1 MITLADRMK
10 RYEKAGS
17 LHLIRRVPV
26 IVRVDGRAFHS
37 LCRSAEKP
45 FDSRIMLA
53 MSDAAG
59 KLMRAM
65 DGYILAYVQSDE
77 ASFLLTDWARLETEP
92 WFAYDLQKIVS
103 ISSSLMTA
111 YFGEQYFFESRQ
123 CLTPMYATPKIHRAV
138 FDSRAFNIPNEDVS
152 NYFLWRCRDWH
163 RNSVMMFAR
172 AYYSHKE
179 LEGKKIPEIHD
190 MLHAK
195 GVNWATDTTGRERN
209 GVFIIDKGQE
219 IYEIL
224 PKFEHVDNIVQTAF
238 QVMK

>member
-1 MITLADRMK
+1 MTTTLADRMK

-17 LHLIRRVPV
+17 LHFTRRVPV

-37 LCRSAEKP
+37 LCHSADKP
-45 FDSRIMLA
+45 FDARIMLA

-65 DGYILAYVQSDE
+65 DGCILAYVQSDE
-77 ASFLLTDWARLETEP
+77 ASFLLTDWTRLETEP
-92 WFAYDLQKIVS
+92 WFAYDLQKVVS

-111 YFGEQYFFESRQ
+111 YFGEKYFEFESTS
-123 CLTPMYATPKIHRAV
+123 LLIPKLHRAV
-138 FDSRAFNIPNEDVS
+138 FDSRAFNIPKEDVS
-152 NYFLWRCRDWH
+152 NYFLWRARDWH

-172 AYYSHKE
+172 AYFSHKE

-190 MLHAK
+190 MLRTK

-219 IYEIL
+219 IYEIQS
-224 PKFEHVDNIVQTAF
+224 KFEHVDNIVQTAF
-238 QVMK
+238 QMMK